1 MSDKNT
7 IHPLLKVVPYVLALG
22 IGVIAFLIY
31 HRDARKAI
39 EKANV
44 DFPLLTFD
52 EAVSDKVLE
61 IYCPPE
67 VRCATP
73 PFWIVLE
80 GNRKISIKT
89 YDDSESKATFA
100 SIISIGDSLVKRK
113 GSDTLFVFEDEKVSK
128 FPLKFIL
135 E

>member
-1 MSDKNT
+1 MSGSNT

-22 IGVIAFLIY
+22 IGALAFFIY
-31 HRDARKAI
+31 HFEARNAI
-39 EKANV
+39 EKTNL

-52 EAVSDKVLE
+52 EAVSAKVLE

-73 PFWIVLE
+73 PFWIVLDDH
-80 GNRKISIKT
+80 RKISIKT
-89 YDDSESKATFA
+89 YNDLDSRVTFA
-100 SIISIGDSLVKRK
+100 SIISIGDSLEKRK
-113 GSDTLFVFEDEKVSK
+113 HSDTLFVFEDEKVNK

-135 E
+135 D